1 MSREYVDHELG
12 DRIVVKVGTSSIV
25 TDGRVDLAKAELL
38 CEAVS
43 TAISAGL
50 LPVLV
55 ISGAIAIGRFR
66 HQTLNGSS
74 PGIQQTAAAIGQG
87 VLYGSLQR
95 LFASRDLETG
105 QVLLTPL
112 DLLQPERNDR
122 VRQTFDAMHSLGFV
136 PVVNENDALGVRN
149 NDVLAAIL
157 CGYLRARLLLLLTNV
172 PGLYDANP
180 SLDERA
186 TPIAEVVHVTPELE
200 AVAAGAVDGA
210 GTGGMTAKLAAC
222 QIATYAGVRVVITN
236 VLESGSL
243 VAAYHGGQVG
253 TVFLPH
259 RFSFKGEPADLGRL
273 WRAFREPPR
282 GSVVC
287 SSAGVLAVERCAALQ
302 RRDATIIDG
311 SFDVGDVVDI
321 TDPETRLI
329 ARGSI
334 RFDSVTAEF
343 VCPPDADLFISTDY
357 APIRRDHLCQ

>member
-1 MSREYVDHELG
+1 MSREYVGHELG
-12 DRIVVKVGTSSIV
+12 DRVVVKVGTSSIV
-25 TDGRVDLAKAELL
+25 TDGHVDPAKAEPL

-66 HQTLNGSS
+66 RQVLTGSS
-74 PGIQQTAAAIGQG
+74 PGIQQAAAAIGQG
-87 VLYGSLQR
+87 VLYASLQR

-105 QVLLTPL
+105 QVLLTPF
-112 DLLQPERNDR
+112 DLVQPERNDR
-122 VRQTFDAMHSLGFV
+122 VRQMFDTMHALGFV

-157 CGYLRARLLLLLTNV
+157 CGYLRARLLVLLTNV

-186 TPIAEVVHVTPELE
+186 TPIAEVAAVTPELE
-200 AVAAGAVDGA
+200 AVAGGATDGD

-236 VLESGSL
+236 ALDSGSL
-243 VAAYHGGQVG
+243 VAAYHGGHVG
-253 TVFLPH
+253 TVFFPH
-259 RFSFKGEPADLGRL
+259 QFNGESADLGRL

-287 SSAGVLAVERCAALQ
+287 SGAGVLAVERCAALQ
-302 RRDATIIDG
+302 RRDVTIVDG
-311 SFDVGDVVDI
+311 SFDAGDVVDI
-321 TDPETRLI
+321 IDPQMRLI

-334 RFDSVTAEF
+334 RLDAVTAEF
-343 VCPPDADLFISTDY
+343 ACPPDTDLFISTDY
-357 APIRRDHLCQ
+357 APIRRDQLCQ